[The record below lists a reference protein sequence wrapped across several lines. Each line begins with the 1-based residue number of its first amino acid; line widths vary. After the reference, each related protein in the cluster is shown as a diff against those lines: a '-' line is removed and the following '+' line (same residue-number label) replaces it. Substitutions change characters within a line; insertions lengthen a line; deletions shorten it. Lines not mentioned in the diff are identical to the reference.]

1 MSFICSALTA
11 KEVISIA
18 KNAVEYN
25 VRRYSY
31 VPLQTMEVED
41 ITSEVVKKVYTKGH
55 LYDPGKKASPATW
68 ISVIARNTVID
79 ALEDRRQYYS
89 RVVELEH
96 NKMGSR
102 ALIDPHR
109 ELDLKDYYA
118 EVMDYISQMDDT
130 TIQVI
135 HLLGKGTPNKEI
147 AQQCGLSESTTNTRI
162 CRIRKILRAQFPHI
176 AESYSEC
183 AGIRA

>member
-118 EVMDYISQMDDT
+118 EVMDYI
-130 TIQVI
+130 IC
-135 HLLGKGTPNKEI
+135 LGKGLPTRRLPNNADFQNPQLI
-147 AQQCGLSESTTNTRI
+147 PAFAGSER
-162 CRIRKILRAQFPHI
+162 F
-176 AESYSEC
+176 
-183 AGIRA
+183 